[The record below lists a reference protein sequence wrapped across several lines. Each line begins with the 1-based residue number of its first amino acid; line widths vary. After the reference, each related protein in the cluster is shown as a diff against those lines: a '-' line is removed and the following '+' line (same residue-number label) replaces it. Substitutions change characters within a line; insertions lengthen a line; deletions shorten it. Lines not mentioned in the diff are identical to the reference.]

1 MPDEVHGLS
10 DDENDDDDVRYKTSH
25 SFKSNKDD
33 LSFFDRGV
41 DDTSRDDHSHL
52 FSMQSTRNTSN
63 NSNEERRGP
72 PPNRQYET
80 EPMPNRRDD
89 RGSPGRGSPSRG
101 NRPEHFQTDQI

>member
-41 DDTSRDDHSHL
+41 DGTSRDDHSHL
-52 FSMQSTRNTSN
+52 FSM
-63 NSNEERRGP
+63 
-72 PPNRQYET
+72 
-80 EPMPNRRDD
+80 
-89 RGSPGRGSPSRG
+89 
-101 NRPEHFQTDQI
+101 